1 MNRRTAMSEIKLD
14 EILKIFPFT
23 QVKGVFARAKRKAA
37 REKQEAMPYVTN
49 EGVVVLQ
56 HINVE
61 IKHGEFIVLLGPP
74 GCGKTTLL
82 RIIAGLEEPT
92 LGDVYFDGRIV
103 NDLPP
108 EDRDVAMVFQNYSLY
123 PHLTVFENIAFTL
136 KTQHMPREEL
146 ENTVNEMARLLGITQ
161 CLDRLPS
168 QLSGGQLQRVA
179 IARALV
185 RKPKVFLMDEPF
197 SNLDAPLRASLRNLV
212 KKIHAELGTT
222 FIYVTHDQNE
232 ALALGQ
238 RIIVMRDGIIEQ
250 NDTPQKIYN
259 RPVNTYVA
267 VNVGSPQMNMF
278 EGVKVLDGKANLFSK
293 GYSVPNGAHHENI
306 TIGIRPVH
314 IVRDDAGIKAKVVYA
329 EPLGSETLVHLQ
341 TDGCEFEALFET
353 GSDSSFFRGQE
364 IGIAFP
370 ENKLH
375 FFDEDGLRIE

>member
-1 MNRRTAMSEIKLD
+1 MSEIRLE

-23 QVKGVFARAKRKAA
+23 EVKGVFSRAKRKAA
-37 REKQEAMPYVTN
+37 LEKQKAMPYITN

-56 HINVE
+56 HISAE
-61 IKHGEFIVLLGPP
+61 IKQGEFVVLLGPS

-92 LGDVYFDGRIV
+92 LGDVYFDGKCV
-103 NDLPP
+103 TELPP

-123 PHLTVFENIAFTL
+123 PHLTVFDNIAFTL
-136 KTQHMPREEL
+136 RTQHMPREEL
-146 ENTVNEMARLLGITQ
+146 ENTVNEMARLLGIAQ

-185 RKPKVFLMDEPF
+185 RKPEVFLMDEPF
-197 SNLDAPLRASLRNLV
+197 SNLDAPLRAALRNLI

-232 ALALGQ
+232 ALALGK
-238 RIIVMRDGIIEQ
+238 RIIVMHDGIIEQ

-259 RPVNTYVA
+259 RPANSYVA
-267 VNVGSPQMNMF
+267 VNVGSPQMNLF
-278 EGVKVLDGKANLFSK
+278 DKVP
-293 GYSVPNGAHHENI
+293 VQNGIAKFLGCDIPLPGGRGAKNI

-314 IVRDDAGIKAKVVYA
+314 IERDDSGIEAQVIFA
-329 EPLGSETLVHLQ
+329 EPLGAETLVHLTAQ
-341 TDGCEFEALFET
+341 GQKFDALLET
-353 GSDSSFFRGQE
+353 SVGETFFRGQK
-364 IGIAFP
+364 INIRLP
-370 ENKLH
+370 QSKLH
-375 FFDEDGLRIE
+375 FFDESGIRIE

>member
-1 MNRRTAMSEIKLD
+1 MSEIRLD

-23 QVKGVFARAKRKAA
+23 EVKGVFSRAKRKAA
-37 REKQEAMPYVTN
+37 LEKQRAMPYVTN

-56 HINVE
+56 HISAE
-61 IKHGEFIVLLGPP
+61 IKKGEFVVLLGPS

-92 LGDVYFDGRIV
+92 LGDVYFDGV
-103 NDLPP
+103 CVTDVPP

-123 PHLTVFENIAFTL
+123 PHLTVFDNIAFTL
-136 KTQHMPREEL
+136 RTQHVPREEL

-161 CLDRLPS
+161 YLDRLPS

-185 RKPKVFLMDEPF
+185 RKPKLFLMDEPF
-197 SNLDAPLRASLRNLV
+197 SNLDAPLRATLRNLV

-232 ALALGQ
+232 ALALGE

-259 RPVNTYVA
+259 HPANAYVA
-267 VNVGSPQMNMF
+267 VNVGSPQMNLF
-278 EGVKVLDGKANLFSK
+278 EGIKVTEGKAKLFGK
-293 GYSVPNGAHHENI
+293 EYVVPGGSQHKVI
-306 TIGIRPVH
+306 TVGIRPVH
-314 IVRDDAGIKAKVVYA
+314 IVRDDAGMKAKVVYA

-341 TDGCEFEALFET
+341 IDGEEFEALFEA
-353 GSDSSFFRGQE
+353 GSDSNFFRGQE

-375 FFDEDGLRIE
+375 FFGEDSKRIE